1 MLSYIKKE
9 INRLLNWRILLSI
22 GTGCLCVAAS
32 LRVYSAEAAMSFY
45 AILVYLCYLFMIG
58 ICIGLATDDFE
69 SGAFIQ
75 VFTGKLSAPRVIAA
89 KIIAAGIYAVLL
101 SVLIYAISLIAVCG
115 HTVTPPAEVP
125 ISAFGMA
132 VISYSA
138 GALLAASF
146 AILMGSWLKNQGIC
160 LILMYVLFFWE
171 FSHIVELAQSHLR
184 LGAFISFLLTPFT
197 LVPEL
202 MLNGATHW
210 TRIGLCVVFS
220 MINYGIVC
228 LTRKWWIG

>member
-75 VFTGKLSAPRVIAA
+75 VFTGKLSTPRVIAA
-89 KIIAAGIYAVLL
+89 KIIAAGIYAVHLA
-101 SVLIYAISLIAVCG
+101 YCG
-115 HTVTPPAEVP
+115 MRTHCDTTCRSTD
-125 ISAFGMA
+125 ICFRNDCDFLQRRRF
-132 VISYSA
+132 A
-138 GALLAASF
+138 GS
-146 AILMGSWLKNQGIC
+146 ILCYFDG
-160 LILMYVLFFWE
+160 
-171 FSHIVELAQSHLR
+171 
-184 LGAFISFLLTPFT
+184 
-197 LVPEL
+197 
-202 MLNGATHW
+202 
-210 TRIGLCVVFS
+210 
-220 MINYGIVC
+220 
-228 LTRKWWIG
+228 